1 MRRILKNVPLAA
13 EEKTCTDTLLLE
25 MLLNDMSIFGVL
37 YYDFIN
43 GHSSPAA
50 RAKHFPILN

>member
-1 MRRILKNVPLAA
+1 MEPNLCDIFLKTVPLAA
-13 EEKTCTDTLLLE
+13 KEKTCTDTLSLE
-25 MLLNDMSIFGVL
+25 MLLSVMSIFGVL

-50 RAKHFPILN
+50 RA